1 MYVERATVENVPGVV
16 GSRTDEYVI
25 VKMRFTVSI
34 ETVGKT
40 HDAPPTSAFVSFP
53 VLTWTCAQILGFTAL
68 MTLATTLLRSTI
80 APSRERREIGR
91 VADQNKLAVL
101 HAERGA

>member
-1 MYVERATVENVPGVV
+1 VYVERATVENVPGVV

-40 HDAPPTSAFVSFP
+40 HDAPPTSAFVSF
-53 VLTWTCAQILGFTAL
+53 LTSASVPHDQC
-68 MTLATTLLRSTI
+68 TLL
-80 APSRERREIGR
+80 EI
-91 VADQNKLAVL
+91 L
-101 HAERGA
+101 H